1 MDTGAVGKF
10 IAKQRRIQGLTQAEL
25 GACLGVSNKTVS
37 RWENGNYLPDLSL
50 LRLLAQT
57 LHVSVD
63 EILAA
68 ESGES
73 AAWKQSAAR
82 SPFSFAERKAYFK
95 RKWRGEHAALLAL
108 LGGIALAC
116 AILPLVLKMPWLYG
130 LAPLAALMAYA
141 YQHNRMMRYVE
152 DRLYG
157 TK

>member
-68 ESGES
+68 ERETYEFLES
-73 AAWKQSAAR
+73 RW
-82 SPFSFAERKAYFK
+82 
-95 RKWRGEHAALLAL
+95 
-108 LGGIALAC
+108 
-116 AILPLVLKMPWLYG
+116 
-130 LAPLAALMAYA
+130 
-141 YQHNRMMRYVE
+141 
-152 DRLYG
+152 
-157 TK
+157 